1 MGSIVHTEMVPWRQK
16 KKKNSTE
23 GSNTPVMTH
32 IKVINIPSV
41 SEKYEEYVY
50 QIWTLYLLG

>member
-1 MGSIVHTEMVPWRQK
+1 MKTEK
-16 KKKNSTE
+16 NNSTE
-23 GSNTPVMTH
+23 GGDTPVMTH

-41 SEKYEEYVY
+41 SENYEEYVY

>member
-16 KKKNSTE
+16 KKNSTE
-23 GSNTPVMTH
+23 GGDTPVMTH

-41 SEKYEEYVY
+41 SENYEEYVY
-50 QIWTLYLLG
+50 QILYLLR

>member
-1 MGSIVHTEMVPWRQK
+1 MKTE

-23 GSNTPVMTH
+23 GGDTHVMTH

-41 SEKYEEYVY
+41 SENYMYEEYVY